1 MQVANNTMMR
11 RYNFLVIFA
20 ISKCQKHYNSM
31 SFYGIYKYIQTI
43 CWWHQM
49 LCLFQLLLSSYAN
62 KVKYRGLELFKI
74 VLSSCYQ

>member
-31 SFYGIYKYIQTI
+31 SFYGIYKYTNN
-43 CWWHQM
+43 M
-49 LCLFQLLLSSYAN
+49 LVAPDVMFVPASTNPAMLI
-62 KVKYRGLELFKI
+62 K
-74 VLSSCYQ
+74 